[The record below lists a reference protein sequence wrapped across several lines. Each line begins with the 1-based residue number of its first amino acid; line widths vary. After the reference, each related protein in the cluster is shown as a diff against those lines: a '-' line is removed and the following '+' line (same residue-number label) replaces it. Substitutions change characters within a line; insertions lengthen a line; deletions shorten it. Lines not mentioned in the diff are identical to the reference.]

1 MTIKRKI
8 DQLLAKSNGMQLVWL
23 MGVSALCL
31 GVALIMAYFVYDDAE
46 VKWQTVVAIFLDPG
60 CFGGVTGHHDFFR
73 LIIALLRRR
82 ERNSGIGRPRR
93 RREITFIVALRA
105 DRDTGLRPKG
115 TIGRLGTDRA

>member
-60 CFGGVTGHHDFFR
+60 CFGGVTGHRPAEH
-73 LIIALLRRR
+73 LPLLRSAR
-82 ERNSGIGRPRR
+82 ERVLQP
-93 RREITFIVALRA
+93 LRKHT
-105 DRDTGLRPKG
+105 RGSTKR
-115 TIGRLGTDRA
+115 

>member
-60 CFGGVTGHHDFFR
+60 CFGGVTGHHGP
-73 LIIALLRRR
+73 A
-82 ERNSGIGRPRR
+82 
-93 RREITFIVALRA
+93 
-105 DRDTGLRPKG
+105 
-115 TIGRLGTDRA
+115 